1 MLLFVVQGVG
11 AIFVGVFLAAYLGG
25 LPSTAVLHSEPA
37 FRILLYI
44 FGVILLVMMLAGAVL
59 AVLSKKYQEAA
70 VNRNALLNPSEFK
83 TERF

>member
-44 FGVILLVMMLAGAVL
+44 FGVMLLVMMLAGAVL
-59 AVLSKKYQEAA
+59 AVLSKKDQEAA